1 MDEDEGW
8 PPAWV
13 DAPVAARLPA
23 AAYRGPLVE
32 AAADRILLRVPPVG
46 RFLVRPDGP
55 VQVERVYGATDADV
69 TCFVGGS
76 VGAAALLLRGLLTLR
91 AAAVSVGGAGVLIC
105 GPSASGK
112 SVLAAA
118 LAARGHAVL
127 ADRIGLARGA
137 APELRPVDPEV
148 HLWPDAVRLLGLP
161 PAAGRVV
168 RPVLSRRAF
177 RLGPAARPVPL
188 RLIVALTPDFAT
200 APWLDHV
207 DGPGTAVSRI
217 GLLLG
222 REWHGR
228 LVDPLGRAADRFGW
242 LTALAG
248 ACRVVRARGHAAGW
262 SPAESA
268 ARVEGL
274 LG

>member
-1 MDEDEGW
+1 
-8 PPAWV
+8 V
-13 DAPVAARLPA
+13 DAPVVARLPV

-32 AAADRILLRVPPVG
+32 AAADRILLQVPPVG

-55 VQVERVYGATDADV
+55 VQVDRVYGASDADV

-76 VGAAALLLRGLLTLR
+76 VGAAALLLRGVLTLR

-105 GPSASGK
+105 GPPASGK

-127 ADRIGLARGA
+127 ADRVGLARGA
-137 APELRPVDPEV
+137 AAVLHPVDPEV
-148 HLWPDAVRLLGLP
+148 QLWPDAVRLLGLA
-161 PAAGRVV
+161 PATGRVV
-168 RPVLSRRAF
+168 RPVLTRRAF

-188 RLIVALTPDFAT
+188 RLIVALAFGTVT
-200 APWLDHV
+200 APRLDDL
-207 DGPGTAVSRI
+207 DGPGTAVHRL

-228 LVDPLGRAADRFGW
+228 LVDALGRAGDRFGW
-242 LTALAG
+242 LAALAG
-248 ACRVVRARGHAAGW
+248 ADRMVRAWGHRDGW
-262 SPAESA
+262 SPAELA